1 MLLIYLN
8 PSITKINS
16 IESDLFWNVYID
28 KSLSMSYH
36 SNPSINSL
44 LTGIDDI
51 IDRLNKKGVPIKIY
65 DFGTK
70 IDTNWVEG
78 EKNINDPST
87 NLGNVLKHTGQDNGY
102 GLAGSLIITDGQA
115 NQGINI
121 PSLNLDKNKPIHII
135 GVGDKTPLV
144 DIAIVS
150 INAPPVIIQGE
161 NVEIEVLLSSF
172 GVENQRVNVT
182 MNSKEKLLG
191 SKILTLSGEGSI
203 DKIRFMINP
212 KETGE
217 VEYKIQVNALP
228 DEVNI
233 LNNKHVLPIQVL
245 KNEYKISIITGA
257 PNFNTSVLKNIFKE
271 NNKFEID
278 HYYFTKNG
286 YSPPLKTFW
295 DTKYDLILFDNHPV
309 KENKEE
315 WSSLLRIFA
324 KKLLSQKTSFAIFL
338 GNDVNESSLK
348 PFLNLMDMDIKKP
361 LIQLGSKYNW
371 KFSKNWETLFPLQ
384 NNDFTDAKQLDH
396 PPLLINTEI
405 DSIHST
411 VLASFKIS
419 DVSIPLI
426 QIAEKNPLRYLV
438 FSSPELN
445 QLYYKAQNSD
455 YKNLTYQ
462 MLNTLFSWL
471 MKTGDGKNFYFR
483 TGKDTYQQG
492 EKVTVIGKPIKKSE
506 NSSDA
511 LIHIFSEGEKIN
523 SKPLAYDTK
532 TGFYTGK
539 FWASKSGKLDYN
551 IELIYGNKSL
561 IVSEGSILVQESQI
575 ELNNVF
581 LNEKIL
587 QKLSDVT
594 KGSFYN
600 WTSRLS
606 VLNDINIKS
615 KKENLQRKIILHN
628 SRLLF
633 LIIISILTLEW
644 LFRRKKG
651 LV

>member
-455 YKNLTYQ
+455 YKNLTYK

-606 VLNDINIKS
+606 VLNDIYIKS
-615 KKENLQRKIILHN
+615 NKENVQRKIILHN

>member
-1 MLLIYLN
+1 
-8 PSITKINS
+8 
-16 IESDLFWNVYID
+16 
-28 KSLSMSYH
+28 
-36 SNPSINSL
+36 
-44 LTGIDDI
+44 
-51 IDRLNKKGVPIKIY
+51 
-65 DFGTK
+65 
-70 IDTNWVEG
+70 
-78 EKNINDPST
+78 
-87 NLGNVLKHTGQDNGY
+87 
-102 GLAGSLIITDGQA
+102 
-115 NQGINI
+115 
-121 PSLNLDKNKPIHII
+121 
-135 GVGDKTPLV
+135 
-144 DIAIVS
+144 
-150 INAPPVIIQGE
+150 
-161 NVEIEVLLSSF
+161 
-172 GVENQRVNVT
+172 
-182 MNSKEKLLG
+182 
-191 SKILTLSGEGSI
+191 
-203 DKIRFMINP
+203 
-212 KETGE
+212 
-217 VEYKIQVNALP
+217 
-228 DEVNI
+228 
-233 LNNKHVLPIQVL
+233 
-245 KNEYKISIITGA
+245 
-257 PNFNTSVLKNIFKE
+257 
-271 NNKFEID
+271 
-278 HYYFTKNG
+278 
-286 YSPPLKTFW
+286 
-295 DTKYDLILFDNHPV
+295 
-309 KENKEE
+309 
-315 WSSLLRIFA
+315 
-324 KKLLSQKTSFAIFL
+324 
-338 GNDVNESSLK
+338 
-348 PFLNLMDMDIKKP
+348 MDIKKP

-471 MKTGDGKNFYFR
+471 MKTGDGKDFYFR

>member
-471 MKTGDGKNFYFR
+471 MKTGDGKDFYFR

>member
-78 EKNINDPST
+78 EKNINGAST
-87 NLGNVLKHTGQDNGY
+87 NLGNVLKHIGQDNGY

-121 PSLNLDKNKPIHII
+121 PSSNFDKNKPIHII

-172 GVENQRVNVT
+172 GVENQKVNVT

-191 SKILTLSGEGSI
+191 SKILTLSGKGSI

-233 LNNKHVLPIQVL
+233 LNNKQVLPIQVL

-286 YSPPLKTFW
+286 YSPPLKKFW

-338 GNDVNESSLK
+338 GNDVNENSLK

-371 KFSKNWETLFPLQ
+371 KFSKNWETLFPFQ

-411 VLASFKIS
+411 VLASFKVS

-445 QLYYKAQNSD
+445 QLFYKAQNSD

-471 MKTGDGKNFYFR
+471 MKTGNGKDFYFR
-483 TGKDTYQQG
+483 SGKDTYQQG
-492 EKVTVIGKPIKKSE
+492 EKVTVIGKPIKKGE
-506 NSSDA
+506 KSSDA
-511 LIHIFSEGEKIN
+511 LIHIFSDGEKIN
-523 SKPLAYDTK
+523 SKPLVYDTK

-551 IELIYGNKSL
+551 IELIYDNKSL

-594 KGSFYN
+594 EGSFYN

-615 KKENLQRKIILHN
+615 NKENLQRKIILHN

-644 LFRRKKG
+644 ILRRKKG